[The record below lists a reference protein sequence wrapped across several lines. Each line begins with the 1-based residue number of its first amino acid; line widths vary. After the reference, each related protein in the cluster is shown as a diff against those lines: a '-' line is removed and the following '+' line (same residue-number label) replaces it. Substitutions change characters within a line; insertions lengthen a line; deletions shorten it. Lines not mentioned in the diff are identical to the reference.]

1 MTNSLLDIIVQ
12 RLFHYSSKCSRL
24 ISSDGIT
31 TRNFSIDSLD
41 GIFEG
46 VTIDAHLS
54 RRNLLSLGNTMSTAK
69 NLDDYQYKICLE
81 VPSIPD
87 SDPIKLQLQKFR
99 IAIIASFAVLVMR
112 IKSSNAEDEL
122 RKWNS
127 FATILLRKTS
137 EFVTNLRTNKGI
149 IENYD
154 DSRHLSDAF
163 DFFKVPRGD
172 MEKALADVYY

>member
-12 RLFHYSSKCSRL
+12 RLFRYSTKCRR
-24 ISSDGIT
+24 IIYSDGIT
-31 TRNFSIDSLD
+31 TRNFSIDNLD
-41 GIFEG
+41 GVFEG
-46 VTIDAHLS
+46 ITIDAEPS
-54 RRNLLSLGNTMSTAK
+54 RRNLLSLGKTMSTAK

-81 VPSIPD
+81 IPSIPD

-99 IAIIASFAVLVMR
+99 IAIIASFAILVMM

-137 EFVTNLRTNKGI
+137 EFVTNLRTNEVI

-154 DSRHLSDAF
+154 DNHLSEAF
-163 DFFKVPRGD
+163 DFFKVPSGD
-172 MEKALADVYY
+172 MERALANVYY

>member
-1 MTNSLLDIIVQ
+1 MTNSLLDLIVQ
-12 RLFHYSSKCSRL
+12 RLFHYSSKCRHI

-31 TRNFSIDSLD
+31 TRNFSIDNLD

-46 VTIDAHLS
+46 ITIDAELS

-81 VPSIPD
+81 IPSIPD
-87 SDPIKLQLQKFR
+87 SDPTKLQLQKFR
-99 IAIIASFAVLVMR
+99 IAIIASFAILVRRM
-112 IKSSNAEDEL
+112 KSSDGDDEL

-149 IENYD
+149 IENYY
-154 DSRHLSDAF
+154 DSHLSEAF
-163 DFFKVPRGD
+163 EFFKVPGGD
-172 MEKALADVYY
+172 MEKALANVYY

>member
-1 MTNSLLDIIVQ
+1 MTNSLLDLIVQ
-12 RLFHYSSKCSRL
+12 RLFHYSSKCRR
-24 ISSDGIT
+24 IIYSDGIT
-31 TRNFSIDSLD
+31 TRNFSIDNLE

-46 VTIDAHLS
+46 MTIDAELS
-54 RRNLLSLGNTMSTAK
+54 RRNLLPLGDTMSTAR

-81 VPSIPD
+81 IASIPD

-99 IAIIASFAVLVMR
+99 IAIIASFATLVMR

-122 RKWNS
+122 GKWNS

-154 DSRHLSDAF
+154 DRDLSEAF
-163 DFFKVPRGD
+163 DFFEVPRGD
-172 MEKALADVYY
+172 MEKALANVYY

>member
-12 RLFHYSSKCSRL
+12 RLFRYSTKCRRI

-31 TRNFSIDSLD
+31 TRNFSIDNLD

-46 VTIDAHLS
+46 ITIDAELS
-54 RRNLLSLGNTMSTAK
+54 RSNLLSLGNTMSTAK
-69 NLDDYQYKICLE
+69 NLDDYQYIICLE
-81 VPSIPD
+81 IPSIPD

-99 IAIIASFAVLVMR
+99 IAIIASFAILVVM

-137 EFVTNLRTNKGI
+137 EFVTNFRTDKGI

-154 DSRHLSDAF
+154 DNHLSEAF
-163 DFFKVPRGD
+163 DFFKVTSGE
-172 MEKALADVYY
+172 MEKALANVYY

>member
-1 MTNSLLDIIVQ
+1 MTNSLLDLIVQ
-12 RLFHYSSKCSRL
+12 RLFHYSTKCRR
-24 ISSDGIT
+24 IIYSDGIT
-31 TRNFSIDSLD
+31 TQNFSIDNLE

-46 VTIDAHLS
+46 ITIDAELS

-81 VPSIPD
+81 IPSIPD

-99 IAIIASFAVLVMR
+99 IAIIASFAILVIR

-122 RKWNS
+122 GKWNS

-137 EFVTNLRTNKGI
+137 EFVTNLRTNKGVI
-149 IENYD
+149 KNYD
-154 DSRHLSDAF
+154 DRDLSEAF
-163 DFFKVPRGD
+163 DFFEVPRGD
-172 MEKALADVYY
+172 MEKALANVYY

>member
-1 MTNSLLDIIVQ
+1 MTYSLLDLIVQ
-12 RLFHYSSKCSRL
+12 RLIRYSTKCPRI

-31 TRNFSIDSLD
+31 TRNFSIDNLD

-46 VTIDAHLS
+46 ITIDAELS

-81 VPSIPD
+81 IPSIPD
-87 SDPIKLQLQKFR
+87 SDPIKIQLQKFR
-99 IAIIASFAVLVMR
+99 IAIIASFAILVMM

-122 RKWNS
+122 REWNS

-137 EFVTNLRTNKGI
+137 EFVTNLGTNKGI
-149 IENYD
+149 IEDYD
-154 DSRHLSDAF
+154 DSHLSEAF
-163 DFFKVPRGD
+163 DFFKVPSGD
-172 MEKALADVYY
+172 MEKALVNVYY

>member
-1 MTNSLLDIIVQ
+1 MTNSLLDLIVQ
-12 RLFHYSSKCSRL
+12 RLFHYSSKCRRI

-31 TRNFSIDSLD
+31 TRIFSIDNFD

-46 VTIDAHLS
+46 ITIDAELS

-81 VPSIPD
+81 IPSIPD
-87 SDPIKLQLQKFR
+87 SDPLKLQLQKFR
-99 IAIIASFAVLVMR
+99 IAIIASFAILVM
-112 IKSSNAEDEL
+112 ILKSSNAEDEL

-137 EFVTNLRTNKGI
+137 EFVTNLGTNKDI

-154 DSRHLSDAF
+154 DSHLSGAF
-163 DFFKVPRGD
+163 AFFKVPRGD
-172 MEKALADVYY
+172 MEKALTNVYC

>member
-1 MTNSLLDIIVQ
+1 MTNSLLDLIVQ
-12 RLFHYSSKCSRL
+12 RLFHYSSKCHQI

-31 TRNFSIDSLD
+31 TRNFSIDNLD

-46 VTIDAHLS
+46 ITIDAELS

-81 VPSIPD
+81 IPSIPD
-87 SDPIKLQLQKFR
+87 SDPTKLQLQKFR
-99 IAIIASFAVLVMR
+99 IAIIASFAILVRRM
-112 IKSSNAEDEL
+112 KSPNGDDEL
-122 RKWNS
+122 QKWNS

-137 EFVTNLRTNKGI
+137 EFFTNLRTDKGI

-154 DSRHLSDAF
+154 DSHLSEAF
-163 DFFKVPRGD
+163 DFFKVPGGD
-172 MEKALADVYY
+172 MEKALANVYY

>member
-12 RLFHYSSKCSRL
+12 RLFHYSSKCRRI
-24 ISSDGIT
+24 ISSDGVT
-31 TRNFSIDSLD
+31 TRNFSIDNLD

-46 VTIDAHLS
+46 ITIDAELS

-81 VPSIPD
+81 IPSIPD
-87 SDPIKLQLQKFR
+87 SDPVKLQLQKFR
-99 IAIIASFAVLVMR
+99 IAIIASFAILVMR

-122 RKWNS
+122 GKWNS
-127 FATILLRKTS
+127 SATILLRKTS
-137 EFVTNLRTNKGI
+137 EFVANLRTNRGI

-154 DSRHLSDAF
+154 DSHLLETF
-163 DFFKVPRGD
+163 DFFEVPRDD
-172 MEKALADVYY
+172 MEKALANVYY

>member
-12 RLFHYSSKCSRL
+12 RLFHYNLKCGRL

-46 VTIDAHLS
+46 ITIDAELS
-54 RRNLLSLGNTMSTAK
+54 RRNVLSLGNMMSTAK
-69 NLDDYQYKICLE
+69 NLDDYQFKICLE
-81 VPSIPD
+81 IPSIPD

-99 IAIIASFAVLVMR
+99 IAIIASFAILISRLV
-112 IKSSNAEDEL
+112 SPNAEDEL
-122 RKWNS
+122 QKWNS

-137 EFVTNLRTNKGI
+137 EFVTNLNTNKSTT
-149 IENYD
+149 ENYD
-154 DSRHLSDAF
+154 NSHLSEIF
-163 DFFKVPRGD
+163 DFFRVPLGE
-172 MEKALADVYY
+172 MEKALANVYY

>member
-12 RLFHYSSKCSRL
+12 RLFRYSTKCRRI

-31 TRNFSIDSLD
+31 TRNFSIDNLD

-46 VTIDAHLS
+46 ITIDAELS

-81 VPSIPD
+81 IPSIPD

-99 IAIIASFAVLVMR
+99 IAIIASFAILVMM

-122 RKWNS
+122 QKWNS

-137 EFVTNLRTNKGI
+137 EFVTSLRTDKGI

-154 DSRHLSDAF
+154 DNHLSEAF
-163 DFFKVPRGD
+163 DFFKVTSGD
-172 MEKALADVYY
+172 MEKALANVYY

>member
-12 RLFHYSSKCSRL
+12 RLFHYSSKCHRI

-31 TRNFSIDSLD
+31 TQNFSIDNLD

-46 VTIDAHLS
+46 ITIDAELS
-54 RRNLLSLGNTMSTAK
+54 RRNLLSFGNTMSTAK

-81 VPSIPD
+81 IPSIPD

-99 IAIIASFAVLVMR
+99 IAIIASFAILVMR

-122 RKWNS
+122 GKWNS

-154 DSRHLSDAF
+154 DSHLSKTF

-172 MEKALADVYY
+172 MEKALSNVYY